1 MNPELLNSWKE
12 IADYMN
18 RGVRTVQR
26 WETDLGLPVHRPPAG
41 SNGGVKALKSD
52 IDQWLAQTP
61 LKGGDLPTA
70 FRVSNRLTSLRAQCD
85 QVRQR
90 TQHAV
95 ELCNRACELVRN
107 AQELSIRIAKDRAS
121 HAAAA

>member
-26 WETDLGLPVHRPPAG
+26 WETDLGLPVRRPPAG
-41 SNGGVKALKSD
+41 SNGSVRALKSD

-61 LKGGDLPTA
+61 LKGCDPPTA
-70 FRVSNRLTSLRAQCD
+70 FLVSNRLTSLRAQRD
-85 QVRQR
+85 QVRQQTR
-90 TQHAV
+90 HAV
-95 ELCNRACELVRN
+95 ELCSRACELVRN
-107 AQELSIRIAKDRAS
+107 AQELSLRIAKEKAH